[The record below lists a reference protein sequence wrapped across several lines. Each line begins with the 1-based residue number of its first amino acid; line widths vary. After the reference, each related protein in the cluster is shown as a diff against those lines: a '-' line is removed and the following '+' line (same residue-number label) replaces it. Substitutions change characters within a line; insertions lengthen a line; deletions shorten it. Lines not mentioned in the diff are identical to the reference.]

1 MFQWVS
7 FGKVKYDNTIFN
19 QDVLVSTTGDVYE
32 RQTDDPMHVTAEE
45 LKASLDADT
54 KIVVVGTGHYGIVK
68 IDPEAK
74 AYLKERKIEL
84 IAKETTKAV
93 DAYNK
98 KMSGRGK
105 KPKIT
110 AIINVS

>member
-1 MFQWVS
+1 MFQWVA
-7 FGKVKYDNTIFN
+7 FGKVKYDNTVFN
-19 QDVLVSTTGDVYE
+19 QDVLVSTEGDVYE
-32 RQTDDPMHVTAEE
+32 RQTDDPMHVTAGE
-45 LKASLDADT
+45 LKASLDPDT
-54 KIVVVGTGHYGIVK
+54 KILVVGTGHYGIVK
-68 IDPEAK
+68 IDPDAR

-84 IAKETTKAV
+84 VAKETTKAV

-98 KMSGRGK
+98 KMAAKGR